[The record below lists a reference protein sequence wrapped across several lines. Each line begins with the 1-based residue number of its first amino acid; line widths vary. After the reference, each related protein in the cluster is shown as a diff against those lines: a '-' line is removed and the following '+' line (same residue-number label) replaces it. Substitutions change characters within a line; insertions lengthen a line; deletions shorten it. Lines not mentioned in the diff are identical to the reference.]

1 MILYLELLM
10 VVKDQATYEDTGRQL
25 EGWRKQAQE
34 MADKMKKNERKG
46 N

>member
-1 MILYLELLM
+1 M
-10 VVKDQATYEDTGRQL
+10 VVKDQAAYEDTGRQL